1 MANSNYPSE
10 LPDRIKQKINL
21 LEQGIKK
28 IESHALGI
36 VKTSMN
42 EPVSLFVQNQ
52 TMTDLL
58 SDYERGQSISF
69 ISRYENLPSLMP
81 VKIVHHQGSY
91 FIGNMTYIRHILN
104 EYRSVIHNESD
115 SVYYQNVHKLCFKM
129 LQEDDYR
136 KGTTIN
142 ILTKN
147 DEDVTETFM
156 TWLGEHNSAI
166 KFVLRT
172 LDLDYIYNGI
182 LQHSDGHFSK
192 RFVKEY
198 MTGEINYIFWKHI
211 LLLDLI
217 KDLLKPYYML
227 MVQFSFPKLGS
238 L

>member
-81 VKIVHHQGSY
+81 VKIVHHQGNY
-91 FIGNMTYIRHILN
+91 FIGNMTHIRHILN

-129 LQEDDYR
+129 LQEDNYR

-182 LQHSDGHFSK
+182 LQHSDGRFSK

-198 MTGEINYIFWKHI
+198 MSGEINYIFWKHI

-227 MVQFSFPKLGS
+227 MVQFSFPKLGP